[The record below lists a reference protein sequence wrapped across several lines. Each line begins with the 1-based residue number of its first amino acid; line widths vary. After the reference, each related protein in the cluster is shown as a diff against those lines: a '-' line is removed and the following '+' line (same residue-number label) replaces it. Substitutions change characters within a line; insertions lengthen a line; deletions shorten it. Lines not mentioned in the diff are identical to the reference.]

1 MSLLDAGLSV
11 VRTDSIL
18 TQVVVLTFF
27 SVSSSEEG
35 F

>member
-18 TQVVVLTFF
+18 TQVAVLTFF